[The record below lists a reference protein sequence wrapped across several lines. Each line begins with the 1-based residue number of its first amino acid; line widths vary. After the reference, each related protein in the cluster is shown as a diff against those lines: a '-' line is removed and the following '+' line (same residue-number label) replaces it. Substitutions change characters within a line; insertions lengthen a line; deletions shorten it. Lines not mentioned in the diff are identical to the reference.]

1 MVEIY
6 YVIIEIVIIGIGV
19 FFGHRSYIL
28 WKRNNLISIVA
39 IVAKE
44 QSFLS
49 DIYNLSVITFLSGVL
64 HVAINVV
71 QEYGFLSASGKD
83 LVHILYNL
91 NITAMLLL
99 LTIIVVKWYKILATV
114 DRWDRHWIGK
124 Q

>member
-1 MVEIY
+1 MAEIY
-6 YVIIEIVIIGIGV
+6 YVLIETVIIGIGV

-28 WKRNNLISIVA
+28 WKRNNLISIAA

-44 QSFLS
+44 RSFLS
-49 DIYNLSVITFLSGVL
+49 EIYNLSVTTFLLGIL

-71 QEYGFLSASGKD
+71 QEYGSLSTSGKD
-83 LVHILYNL
+83 FVHILYHL

-99 LTIIVVKWYKILATV
+99 LTVIVVKWYKILATV